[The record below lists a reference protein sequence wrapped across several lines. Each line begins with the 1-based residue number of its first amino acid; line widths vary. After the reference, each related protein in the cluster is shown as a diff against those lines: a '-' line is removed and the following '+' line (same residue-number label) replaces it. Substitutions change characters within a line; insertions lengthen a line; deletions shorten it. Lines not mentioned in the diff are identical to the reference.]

1 LPKRSASRWRSNS
14 WVMMVVSGASEK
26 GMEGM
31 DGRGWRRPWERYIYI
46 FYLIW
51 IRSNMVIDLV
61 KHGRIVK

>member
-1 LPKRSASRWRSNS
+1 MPQKKAWKA
-14 WVMMVVSGASEK
+14 W
-26 GMEGM
+26 MEEAE
-31 DGRGWRRPWERYIYI
+31 DARGKDIYI